1 MSGANDKVVLAL
13 IGAGGRGT
21 QNILSFMKC
30 CEGVEVKY
38 ICEVDD
44 ERGGRV
50 IDELGKMQN
59 YKASRARDMR
69 RVFEDKDVDA
79 VVICTPE
86 HWHALAT
93 IWACQD

>member
-1 MSGANDKVVLAL
+1 MSDANDKIILAL

-21 QNILSFMKC
+21 QHVLSFMKC
-30 CEGVEVKY
+30 CRNIEFKY

-50 IDELGKMQN
+50 IDEVGKIQ
-59 YKASRARDMR
+59 KFKPLRAKDMR
-69 RVFEDKDVDA
+69 NVFEDKDVDA

-93 IWACQD
+93 IWAC